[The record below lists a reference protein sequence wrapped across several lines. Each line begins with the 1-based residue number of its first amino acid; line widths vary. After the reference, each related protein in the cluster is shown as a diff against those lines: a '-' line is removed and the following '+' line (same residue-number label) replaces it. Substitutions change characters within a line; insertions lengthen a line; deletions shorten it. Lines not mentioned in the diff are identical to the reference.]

1 MKFPLMTVYFERW
14 RLYEALGTWIAVYGG
29 NIGEMKMKHV
39 LIVDDEEQ
47 LLLTMQ
53 AGFESYNDR
62 FQILTARNGK
72 EATALLASTRINLVV
87 TDLKMPEMDGI
98 ELLSFLKNNFPEIPA
113 IVMTAFGTPEIENGL
128 LHTNMIRM
136 LEKPVDFDELTQLI
150 LSLLEHDLT
159 GGTLTGI
166 SVPSFLQL
174 IEMEQNTC
182 LMEVKSAGY
191 EQGLLYFNK
200 GVLYD
205 AVFGKETGE
214 EAVYSILM
222 LDDVKISFRTLPSKK
237 LKKKIKT
244 PLMKLLMEGI
254 RLKDERALLQEE
266 EKSGNPELEI
276 SEPEPSGPDCEAA
289 GIDES
294 TPMKGDNQM
303 ANIQEVLEKFKVVD
317 GFEAVGAF
325 SANGEMVA
333 ECNVNGTNLAEL
345 GALANDVLLKAQK
358 TTEIMK
364 VGRGQLVHVEAPK
377 AHVICRCL
385 NEATDFAANASGR
398 AHVHMVLILNK
409 DGNVAM
415 GKMKISSVIQEVAEF
430 FR

>member
-1 MKFPLMTVYFERW
+1 MTMKY
-14 RLYEALGTWIAVYGG
+14 
-29 NIGEMKMKHV
+29 V

-53 AGFESYNDR
+53 AGFESYKDR
-62 FQILTARNGK
+62 FQVLTARNGK

-128 LHTNMIRM
+128 LHTNMMRM

-182 LMEVKSAGY
+182 LMEVKAAES

-237 LKKKIKT
+237 LKKKIDI

-254 RLKDERALLQEE
+254 RRKDELELLREEDEEGIQESEIADPAL
-266 EKSGNPELEI
+266 
-276 SEPEPSGPDCEAA
+276 PEPDNEAA

-294 TPMKGDNQM
+294 TPRKGDNQM

-415 GKMKISSVIQEVAEF
+415 GKMKISSTIQEVAEF

>member
-1 MKFPLMTVYFERW
+1 MKY
-14 RLYEALGTWIAVYGG
+14 
-29 NIGEMKMKHV
+29 V

-53 AGFESYNDR
+53 AGFESYEDR
-62 FQILTARNGK
+62 FQVMTARNGK
-72 EATALLASTRINLVV
+72 EATALLSSTRINLVV
-87 TDLKMPEMDGI
+87 TELKMPEMDGF

-128 LHTNMIRM
+128 LHTGMIRM

-150 LSLLEHDLT
+150 LSLLEHNLT
-159 GGTLTGI
+159 GGVLTGI
-166 SVPSFLQL
+166 SLPSFLQL

-182 LMEVKSAGY
+182 LMEVKTAVG

-205 AVFGKETGE
+205 AVFGKQTAD
-214 EAVYSILM
+214 EAVFNMLM
-222 LDDVKISFRTLPSKK
+222 LDDIKISFRTLPSKR
-237 LKKKIKT
+237 LKKKIET

-254 RLKDERALLQEE
+254 RRKDEIASSREMRDCAPKESEIIEPSAPDQPRHHDGI
-266 EKSGNPELEI
+266 EKST
-276 SEPEPSGPDCEAA
+276 
-289 GIDES
+289 S
-294 TPMKGDNQM
+294 TKGDKNM
-303 ANIQEVLEKFKVVD
+303 ASISEVLEKFKIVD
-317 GFEAVGAF
+317 GFQAVGAF
-325 SANGEMVA
+325 SDNGELVA
-333 ECNVNGTNLAEL
+333 ECNTNGINIAEL

-358 TTEIMK
+358 TTEIMQ

-385 NEATDFAANASGR
+385 NESTDFAGHTAGR
-398 AHVHMVLILNK
+398 AHVHLVLILEK
-409 DGNVAM
+409 EGNVAM
-415 GKMKISSVIQEVAEF
+415 GKMKIASVIQEVAEF

>member
-1 MKFPLMTVYFERW
+1 
-14 RLYEALGTWIAVYGG
+14 
-29 NIGEMKMKHV
+29 MKHV

-53 AGFESYNDR
+53 AGFESYKDR

-72 EATALLASTRINLVV
+72 EATALLAATRINLVV

-182 LMEVKSAGY
+182 LMEVKSDEG

-205 AVFGKETGE
+205 AMFGKESGE
-214 EAVYSILM
+214 DAVYSILL

-237 LKKKIKT
+237 LKKKIET

-254 RLKDERALLQEE
+254 RLKDERDLQQTE
-266 EKSGNPELEI
+266 EKSEDQEHEIGEPASLEL
-276 SEPEPSGPDCEAA
+276 DHEAA

-294 TPMKGDNQM
+294 TPRKGDIQM

-333 ECNVNGTNLAEL
+333 ECSVNGTNLAEL

-385 NEATDFAANASGR
+385 NEATDFAANSSGR

>member
-1 MKFPLMTVYFERW
+1 
-14 RLYEALGTWIAVYGG
+14 
-29 NIGEMKMKHV
+29 MKHV

-53 AGFESYNDR
+53 AGFESYKDR
-62 FQILTARNGK
+62 FQVLTARNGK

-182 LMEVKSAGY
+182 LMEVKSAEG

-205 AVFGKETGE
+205 AMFGKESGD

-244 PLMKLLMEGI
+244 PLMKLLMDGI
-254 RLKDERALLQEE
+254 RMKDERAQLQQEVE
-266 EKSGNPELEI
+266 AEHQENEI
-276 SEPEPSGPDCEAA
+276 SEPASPDTDQEAA

-294 TPMKGDNQM
+294 TPRKGDNQM

-333 ECNVNGTNLAEL
+333 ECSVNGTNLVEL

-385 NEATDFAANASGR
+385 NEATDFAANSAGR
-398 AHVHMVLILNK
+398 AHVHMVLILDK

-415 GKMKISSVIQEVAEF
+415 GKMKVASVIQEVAEF